1 MEVNTRPDTM
11 SNIASYY
18 GISSQKLQRHYKHEV
33 SGFKDW
39 PQLPHAEDYL
49 IYPENIT
56 DKLSID
62 EVSLSKGEL
71 YTFITNKNTGIR
83 NKKCVVAIINGTE
96 AKTIQEVVDK
106 ISLQKRNAVKEVSM
120 DMARNMGLAVQNS
133 FPNSAMVI
141 DRFHVVRLVMDAMQ
155 HLRVSFRW
163 EAIEEENTAIKKAK
177 EKNEKYYP
185 EILANGDTLKEL
197 LARSK
202 YLLYKY
208 EDDWT
213 ANQAKRAAVLF
224 EKYPLL
230 KSVYKVTLSFRNIYK
245 NTSKTMA
252 RNQFNDWKEQ
262 VEAMKI
268 NEFNTVVNSIE
279 YHLDN
284 ILNFFDNRSTNA
296 NAESFNSKIK
306 GFRANLRGVT
316 DVKFFLFRLEKL
328 FAQ

>member
-1 MEVNTRPDTM
+1 MQVDTRPDTM

-18 GISSQKLQRHYKHEV
+18 GVDSQKLQRHYKHEV
-33 SGFKDW
+33 SGFNQW
-39 PQLPHAEDYL
+39 GQLTHAEEYL
-49 IYPENIT
+49 LYPENIT
-56 DKLSID
+56 ENLSID

-71 YTFITNKNTGIR
+71 YTFVTNKKTKVR
-83 NKKCVVAIINGTE
+83 NKKSVVAVINGTE
-96 AKTIQEVVDK
+96 ARVIQEVLGK
-106 ISLQKRNAVKEVSM
+106 IALEKRNQVKEVSM
-120 DMARNMGLAVQNS
+120 DMARNMGLAVEKS
-133 FPNSAMVI
+133 FPHSKMVI

-155 HLRVSFRW
+155 HMRVSLRW
-163 EAIEEENTAIKKAK
+163 QAIEEENTAIKQAK
-177 EKNEKYYP
+177 EKGKKYFP
-185 EILANGDTLKEL
+185 QVLANGDTLKEL

-213 ANQAKRAAVLF
+213 PNQVKRADILF

-230 KSVYKVTLSFRNIYK
+230 KSAYSLTLSFRNIYK
-245 NTSKTMA
+245 HSSKTLA
-252 RNQFNDWKEQ
+252 QDQFKEWKQ
-262 VEAMKI
+262 KVNTMKI
-268 NEFNTVVNSIE
+268 DQFNTVVNSLE

-284 ILNFFDNRSTNA
+284 ILNFFNNRTTNA

-328 FAQ
+328 FA